1 VTAATSTTIP
11 VTDETF
17 AAEVL
22 GSDVPVLVDFWATW
36 CPPCKR
42 LAPILDQLAAET
54 AGRFRVTTINV
65 DENPL
70 TARAH
75 NVLATPTLMVFTAGT
90 PVRTAVGLQPKRRLT
105 QLLTEAE
112 SEATHAS

>member
-1 VTAATSTTIP
+1 VTAATSTTVP

-22 GSDVPVLVDFWATW
+22 GSDVPVLVDFWAEW

-54 AGRFRVTTINV
+54 AGRFRVVSINA
-65 DENPL
+65 DENPV

-75 NVLATPTLMVFTAGT
+75 NVLALPTLIVFAAGA
-90 PVRTAVGLQPKRRLT
+90 PVRTAVGLQPKRRLV

-112 SEATHAS
+112 SAS